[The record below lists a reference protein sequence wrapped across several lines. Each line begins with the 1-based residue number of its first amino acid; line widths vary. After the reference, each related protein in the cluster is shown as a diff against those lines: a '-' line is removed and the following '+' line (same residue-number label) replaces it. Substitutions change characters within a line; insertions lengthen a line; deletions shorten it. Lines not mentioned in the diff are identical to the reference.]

1 MGSPTDTA
9 RVAEGDGSGFALQA
23 ARGTS
28 WSTLKGIVNKGATAV
43 GVIVAARFLDPSDYG
58 ASALVLG
65 VCSLV
70 VLLPPL
76 VMCDVLIARA
86 TRVGAASAV
95 AGRIVTLTA
104 LASSAAIAAVI
115 PVVAWL
121 YPNFPRGTV
130 IGLMLVFAL
139 RPVLDALSVAPVSMM
154 RIGLRFRALA
164 VIDGGSQL
172 FATAAMI
179 AMAIAGAGAYALVVP
194 QMAAA
199 VLRLAAYEVDR
210 RRVRA
215 ADAPAADDGPVATAE
230 RAGIFREFALAAL
243 AQHAHTLI
251 GYLPILMLGKLA
263 GEDETGIY
271 TFAFFLSAQAT
282 FLVSHQVGAVLQ
294 PIFARLADDPFR
306 QGTAFLRSIAV
317 VGAVAVPASLLQAA
331 LAEPI
336 LLVFFGDRWAG
347 AVGSYTALSVG
358 QAFFF
363 AVAPAM
369 ALLRGQ
375 GRFRTLLLW
384 QFVQLA
390 ASAGLYAAVA
400 SRGSTAVALVDTLA
414 WAVAVPLAARACL
427 RGTSTPSSGILS
439 AFAAPWLTALPVSLA
454 AWGAWLWL
462 RQFGM
467 AGAWACVLG
476 VGPVAGI
483 AALLLI
489 RVSQPAAYADL
500 RPLVVRLRGSA
511 GALGARVLSRGAS
524 GRQGGGR

>member
-1 MGSPTDTA
+1 MGLSTDTA
-9 RVAEGDGSGFALQA
+9 RLSKGDESGFALLA
-23 ARGTS
+23 ARGTG

-43 GVIVAARFLDPSDYG
+43 GVVVSARFLDPADYG

-70 VLLPPL
+70 ILLPPL

-86 TRVGAASAV
+86 ARAGAV
-95 AGRIVTLTA
+95 AAAAGRMVTFTA
-104 LASSAAIAAVI
+104 LALSLAVI
-115 PVVAWL
+115 VAIPLVVRM
-121 YPNFPRGTV
+121 YPDFPRDTI

-139 RPVLDALSVAPVSMM
+139 RPILDALSVTPVSMM

-179 AMAIAGAGAYALVVP
+179 GMAVSGAGPYALIVP
-194 QMAAA
+194 QTAAA
-199 VLRLAAYEVDR
+199 ILRLAAYLVDR
-210 RRVRA
+210 RRSRA
-215 ADAPAADDGPVATAE
+215 LEVQIPDQGSGPTNQ
-230 RAGIFREFALAAL
+230 RSGIFREFAVAAL

-251 GYLPILMLGKLA
+251 GYLPILVLGKFA

-271 TFAFFLSAQAT
+271 TFAFYLSAQAT

-294 PIFARLADDPFR
+294 PIFARLSDDPTR

-317 VGAVAVPASLLQAA
+317 VGAVAVPVSLLQAA

-336 LLVFFGDRWAG
+336 LTVFFGDRWANAAG
-347 AVGSYTALSVG
+347 TYAMLSLG

-375 GRFRTLLLW
+375 GRFRSLLQW

-390 ASAGLYAAVA
+390 LTSGLYAAVA
-400 SRGSTAVALVDTLA
+400 SRGSTAVAMVDTLA
-414 WAVAVPLAARACL
+414 WAVAMPLAARICL
-427 RGTSTPSSGILS
+427 QGTASGPGILKTLAS
-439 AFAAPWLTALPVSLA
+439 PWVSALPVSLIA
-454 AWGAWLWL
+454 LGAWLWL
-462 RQFGM
+462 QQFGIL
-467 AGAWACVLG
+467 GAWACVLG
-476 VGPVAGI
+476 VGPIAGFTAI
-483 AALLLI
+483 LLI
-489 RVSQPAAYADL
+489 RFSQPAAYADL
-500 RPLVVRLRGSA
+500 RPLAERLHRSI
-511 GALGARVLSRGAS
+511 GALGARVLLRGAS
-524 GRQGGGR
+524 GGQGGGR

>member
-1 MGSPTDTA
+1 M
-9 RVAEGDGSGFALQA
+9 RAESAGVGEDEGSGFALQA
-23 ARGTS
+23 ARGTG

-65 VCSLV
+65 VCSFV

-76 VMCDVLIARA
+76 VMCDVLIARGHRA
-86 TRVGAASAV
+86 GMASSL
-95 AGRIVTLTA
+95 AGRLVTLTA
-104 LASSAAIAAVI
+104 VALSAAIAVSI

-121 YPNFPRGTV
+121 YPSFPRGTI
-130 IGLMLVFAL
+130 IGLMLVFSL
-139 RPVLDALSVAPVSMM
+139 RPILDALSVVPVSKM

-172 FATAAMI
+172 FATVTMI
-179 AMAIAGAGAYALVVP
+179 AMAVGGAGAYALVVP
-194 QMAAA
+194 QTAAA
-199 VLRLAAYEVDR
+199 VLRLAAYVADLR
-210 RRVRA
+210 RARA
-215 ADAPAADDGPVATAE
+215 AVSPAASGCPTGAEE

-251 GYLPILMLGKLA
+251 GYLPILMLGRLA

-271 TFAFFLSAQAT
+271 TFAFYLSAQAT
-282 FLVSHQVGAVLQ
+282 FLVSHQVGSVLQ
-294 PIFARLADDPFR
+294 PIFARLADDPVR

-336 LLVFFGDRWAG
+336 LLVFFGDRWSG
-347 AVGSYTALSVG
+347 AVGSYAALSVG

-375 GRFRTLLLW
+375 GRFKTLLQW

-390 ASAGLYAAVA
+390 ASAGLYAAAA
-400 SRGSTAVALVDTLA
+400 SRGSTAVALVDTIV
-414 WAVAVPLAARACL
+414 WAIAVPLAARTCM
-427 RGTSTPSSGILS
+427 RGHVGAGAGILS
-439 AFAAPWLTALPVSLA
+439 AFAAPWLTALPVALA
-454 AWGAWLWL
+454 AWGSWLWL

-476 VGPVAGI
+476 VGPIAGVVA
-483 AALLLI
+483 LVLI
-489 RVSQPAAYADL
+489 RFSQPAAYADL
-500 RPLVVRLRGSA
+500 GPLVARLLRA
-511 GALGARVLSRGAS
+511 ARAVGARVIPGGSAARRG
-524 GRQGGGR
+524 GDT